1 MTPQKIYTVVTG
13 GPSSYMDRAAVIIF
27 FDFEGSFGEVK
38 PVLFSSFSDIEKIIP
53 TELYDRIDQNRLY
66 KNAAELVT
74 DLANAIQCCRY
85 KMPFKSA
92 SGVDYEG
99 KFYIAVSYY
108 SFQAAMSALNFS
120 LSLIKL
126 FASRMPIA
134 LETVQHEFE
143 VQLKYQKQV
152 QPVHTSV
159 SMLNAAL
166 AMKVPVYQVLDGSR
180 IFCYGQ
186 GENSLLFKTSSNNL
200 DSEIGIELQQNKRET
215 NLIIKGMGYP
225 TTLQIIAT
233 NISQAMEAVDQFGY
247 PLAVKPISQGMGL
260 GVSSGISTEEEL
272 ELSFNIASRH
282 SSQGVLIEKHVEG
295 YDHRITVADG
305 KILGAI
311 CRMPALVIGDGK
323 HSISEL
329 IAIENDRRPQELKRK
344 GYIKNIQ
351 VDDSLKMILAKQNFD
366 LDTIPLAS
374 VSVPLRNNGNIST
387 GGTYKDVIEDLHP
400 DIKQMAIDI
409 ARYFRLN
416 IIGLDFMTTDISKS
430 WRDEG
435 AVIEINCQPGMLDEP
450 IYEHLHNKFSVRNFG
465 RIPTILLVNLDDALQ
480 QKLLSIYREK
490 EAHIGFVSNT
500 YASFMGQDRQ
510 FENKNTFRRCWAMIC
525 DPGCKMLMAAIS
537 TEEMLA
543 RGLPLDHFDIVY
555 MSKESAANLHKS
567 GLYAIIEKYCSRLEL
582 I

>member
-186 GENSLLFKTSSNNL
+186 GENSLLFKSLFNS
-200 DSEIGIELQQNKRET
+200 
-215 NLIIKGMGYP
+215 
-225 TTLQIIAT
+225 
-233 NISQAMEAVDQFGY
+233 
-247 PLAVKPISQGMGL
+247 L
-260 GVSSGISTEEEL
+260 GVK
-272 ELSFNIASRH
+272 LSIAP
-282 SSQGVLIEKHVEG
+282 
-295 YDHRITVADG
+295 DG
-305 KILGAI
+305 G
-311 CRMPALVIGDGK
+311 
-323 HSISEL
+323 
-329 IAIENDRRPQELKRK
+329 
-344 GYIKNIQ
+344 
-351 VDDSLKMILAKQNFD
+351 
-366 LDTIPLAS
+366 
-374 VSVPLRNNGNIST
+374 
-387 GGTYKDVIEDLHP
+387 
-400 DIKQMAIDI
+400 
-409 ARYFRLN
+409 
-416 IIGLDFMTTDISKS
+416 
-430 WRDEG
+430 
-435 AVIEINCQPGMLDEP
+435 
-450 IYEHLHNKFSVRNFG
+450 
-465 RIPTILLVNLDDALQ
+465 IPTFQN
-480 QKLLSIYREK
+480 
-490 EAHIGFVSNT
+490 
-500 YASFMGQDRQ
+500 
-510 FENKNTFRRCWAMIC
+510 
-525 DPGCKMLMAAIS
+525 P
-537 TEEMLA
+537 
-543 RGLPLDHFDIVY
+543 
-555 MSKESAANLHKS
+555 
-567 GLYAIIEKYCSRLEL
+567 
-582 I
+582 